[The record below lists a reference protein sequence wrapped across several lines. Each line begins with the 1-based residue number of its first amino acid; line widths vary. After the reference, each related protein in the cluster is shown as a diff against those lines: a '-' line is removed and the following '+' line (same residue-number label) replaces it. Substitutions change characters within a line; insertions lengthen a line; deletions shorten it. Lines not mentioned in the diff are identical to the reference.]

1 MDNADNVI
9 SKAMFN
15 GMPVEQIIPLNI
27 PNGLLNKSKT
37 DLIEYMDIAERYGCD
52 TPSELEDYIG
62 GLHEEEY
69 IQDTDTYTD
78 LYDKYDDLKGIEE
91 DKDKLLIENKD
102 LQKQILDNNRVLHGR
117 EKVRE
122 EYIIDFRDRHKQDM
136 CQKDHRIAMLEAT
149 VQFLMDY
156 GK

>member
-15 GMPVEQIIPLNI
+15 GIPVEQIIPLDA

-37 DLIEYMDIAERYGCD
+37 DLVKYMDIAERYGCD
-52 TPSELEDYIG
+52 TPSELEDYIS
-62 GLHEEEY
+62 GLHDEEY
-69 IQDTDTYTD
+69 IMDTDTYTD
-78 LYDKYDDLKGIEE
+78 LYEKYDDLKGIEE
-91 DKDKLLIENKD
+91 DKDR
-102 LQKQILDNNRVLHGR
+102 LQLEVAGYKKQILDNNRVLNGR

-122 EYIIDFRDRHKQDM
+122 EYIIEFRDRHKQEM
-136 CQKDHRIAMLEAT
+136 CQKDHRIAMLEET
-149 VQFLMDY
+149 VQFLINY